1 MIKRINTKQLKP
13 GMFIEDMNCG
23 WLRHPFLTNKITIS
37 DEEMIERIVKHGIR
51 EVYIDTEKGLT
62 VTDAPTM
69 EEVNRDIQAEMD
81 RVAEAKPDPA
91 PQVPIKDELKKAR
104 EIKKEAKKTIHN
116 IMDDVR
122 FGKQIETV
130 KVESVVSNMVE
141 SIFRNQDALLSMGR
155 LKKIDQ
161 YTYMHSMTVG
171 VLMIAFGKHL
181 GFDKDTLQKIGI
193 GAMLHDIGKM
203 NVPQELLTSD
213 RKLLDHEYE
222 IMKQHVVHSRTL
234 LENTEGISETSI
246 KIASQHHE
254 RIDGS
259 GYPDGL
265 KGEEISQLGK
275 AASIADVY
283 DAMTSKRKYQRR
295 YEPTEVLRKLFEW
308 SEHFYDK
315 QMVQQF
321 IRCVGI
327 YPVGTLVRLESGMLA
342 VVLKHGEEKLLQPT
356 VKIVYNA
363 LKNRYAKPSVIDLS
377 KDSGHRII
385 SHEPS
390 EQWGIEPELHLF

>member
-1 MIKRINTKQLKP
+1 MIKRIDTKYLKP

-23 WLRHPFLTNKITIS
+23 WLRHPFLTNKITIT
-37 DEEMIERIVKHGIR
+37 DDEMIERIVKHGIH

-62 VTDAPTM
+62 VKDAPSI
-69 EEVNRDIQAEMD
+69 EEVNREIQLAMD
-81 RVAEAKPDPA
+81 KVAESKPAPA

-104 EIKKEAKKTIHN
+104 EIKKEAKKTVHT

-130 KVESVVSNMVE
+130 KVENVVSNMIK

-155 LKKIDQ
+155 LKKIDE

-171 VLMIAFGKHL
+171 VLMITFGKHL
-181 GFDKDTLQKIGI
+181 GFDKETLEKIGI

-203 NVPQELLTSD
+203 NVPQELLLSD
-213 RKLLDHEYE
+213 TKLNDDEYE
-222 IMKQHVVHSRTL
+222 LMKQHVVHSRTI
-234 LENTEGISETSI
+234 LEKTEGIPETSI
-246 KIASQHHE
+246 QIAAQHHE

-259 GYPDGL
+259 GYPKGL
-265 KGEEISQLGK
+265 KGDEISRLGK
-275 AASIADVY
+275 AAAIADVY
-283 DAMTSKRKYQRR
+283 DAMTSKRKYQPK

-308 SEHFYDK
+308 SEHSYDK

-342 VVLKHGEEKLLQPT
+342 VVLVHGEENLLQPT
-356 VKIVYNA
+356 VKIVYDAN
-363 LKNRYAKPSVIDLS
+363 KNRYVKTKIIDLS
-377 KDSGHRII
+377 KDSINRII

-390 EQWGIEPELHLF
+390 EKWGIEPELHLF

>member
-13 GMFIEDMNCG
+13 GMFIDDMNCG

-37 DEEMIERIVKHGIR
+37 DDEMINRIVKHGIR

-62 VTDAPTM
+62 VKDAPTK
-69 EEVNRDIQAEMD
+69 EEVNREIQVEMD
-81 RVAEAKPDPA
+81 KVAESKPDPV

-104 EIKKEAKKTIHN
+104 EIKKEARKTVHS

-130 KVESVVSNMVE
+130 KVENVVSKMVE

-155 LKKIDQ
+155 LKKADE
-161 YTYMHSMTVG
+161 YTFMHSMSVG
-171 VLMIAFGKHL
+171 VLMIAFAKHL
-181 GFDKDTLQKIGI
+181 GFDKETLQNVGF
-193 GAMLHDIGKM
+193 GAIMHDIGKM
-203 NVPQELLTSD
+203 HVPQELLLSD
-213 RKLLDHEYE
+213 KKLDDDEYE
-222 IMKQHVVHSRTL
+222 IMKEHVVHSRRV
-234 LENTEGISETSI
+234 LEKTDGIPPVSI
-246 KIASQHHE
+246 QIAAQHHE

-265 KGEEISQLGK
+265 KGDEISKFGR
-275 AASIADVY
+275 AAAIADVY
-283 DAMTSKRKYQRR
+283 DAMTSKRKYQQRF
-295 YEPTEVLRKLFEW
+295 EPTEVLRKLFEW
-308 SEHFYDK
+308 SEHFYDR

-342 VVLKHGEEKLLQPT
+342 VILKHGEENLLEPT

-363 LKNRYAKPSVIDLS
+363 NNNRYVKPQIIDLS
-377 KDSGHRII
+377 KNGNDKIV

-390 EQWGIEPELHLF
+390 DQWDIEPELHLF